1 MRIMRRVLVAVLVI
15 VVLIAAGAAGALW
28 WSLPP
33 HDMQAEIAGLSA
45 PVRITF
51 DDSGIPWI
59 RAQTEADG
67 AAALGFV
74 HARDRMFEMELM
86 RRAASG
92 RLSEIVGAA
101 TLPGDRANPAL
112 GLRGR
117 AEQDLAGLDART
129 RGLLEAYA
137 RGVNAWISRRGRFA
151 GLEFV
156 ALGAPEPWTPVDSLL
171 WGKTMAQYLAG
182 NWRSELWRARLA
194 RQLSPEVQRGPG
206 AGWGG
211 TPGPAASPA
220 GATPPA
226 RKAP

>member
-33 HDMQAEIAGLSA
+33 HDMQADIPGLSA

-86 RRAASG
+86 RRG
-92 RLSEIVGAA
+92 
-101 TLPGDRANPAL
+101 
-112 GLRGR
+112 
-117 AEQDLAGLDART
+117 
-129 RGLLEAYA
+129 
-137 RGVNAWISRRGRFA
+137 
-151 GLEFV
+151 
-156 ALGAPEPWTPVDSLL
+156 
-171 WGKTMAQYLAG
+171 
-182 NWRSELWRARLA
+182 
-194 RQLSPEVQRGPG
+194 GPG
-206 AGWGG
+206 GG
-211 TPGPAASPA
+211 GGGGGGGGPPGGPAHP
-220 GATPPA
+220 G
-226 RKAP
+226 RG